1 MSEAPTTSATKSR
14 IGDAFASVRAE
25 GRIALMPFATS
36 GYPTLAQSR
45 VLVNAIVAGG
55 ADLIEI
61 GVPFSDPLADGATV
75 QRTSQIALDNG
86 VTLRDSIAL
95 VRQLREE
102 DGVTIPILLMGYTN
116 PFIQYGLE
124 KLARDAAEVGID
136 GFIVPDLP
144 VEEADEW
151 TDALRP
157 QGRDLILMLAPT
169 STEKRIEGVAEKAS
183 GFIYCVS
190 LTGVTGAR
198 NNVSDE
204 LPAYMERIRAKTD
217 LPLAIGFGISTPAH
231 VAQLAGYADG
241 AVVASALI
249 NYLDSVPEAEQAA
262 AATAFVA
269 GMRAATTKPE

>member
-1 MSEAPTTSATKSR
+1 MSDAPTTSATKSR
-14 IGDAFASVRAE
+14 IADTFATVRAE
-25 GRIALMPFATS
+25 GRIALMPFATA
-36 GYPTLAQSR
+36 GYPTLAQTR

-86 VTLRDSIAL
+86 VTLRDTIAL
-95 VRQLREE
+95 IRQLREE

-124 KLARDAAEVGID
+124 KLARDAAEVGVD

-151 TDALRP
+151 TDALRA

-169 STEKRIEGVAEKAS
+169 STEKRIEGVAAKAS

-198 NNVSDE
+198 ASVSDE

-241 AVVASALI
+241 AIVASALI
-249 NYLDSVPEAEQAA
+249 NYLDTLPEAEQAA
-262 AATAFVA
+262 AATNFVA
-269 GMRAATTKPE
+269 DMRAATKK

>member
-14 IGDAFASVRAE
+14 IADAFATVRAE
-25 GRIALMPFATS
+25 RRIALMPFVTS

-75 QRTSQIALDNG
+75 QRSSQIALDNG
-86 VTLRDSIAL
+86 VTLRDTIARI
-95 VRQLREE
+95 RQLREE

-124 KLARDAAEVGID
+124 KLARDAAEVGVD

-169 STEKRIEGVAEKAS
+169 STEKRIEGVAAKAS

-190 LTGVTGAR
+190 LSGVTGAR
-198 NNVSDE
+198 SNVSDE

-231 VAQLAGYADG
+231 VAQLTGYADG

-249 NYLDSVPEAEQAA
+249 NYLDTLPEAEQAA
-262 AATAFVA
+262 AATKFVA
-269 GMRAATTKPE
+269 DMRAATNK

>member
-14 IGDAFASVRAE
+14 IADAFATVRAE
-25 GRIALMPFATS
+25 RRIALMPFVTS

-75 QRTSQIALDNG
+75 QRSSQIALDNG
-86 VTLRDSIAL
+86 VTLRDTIAL
-95 VRQLREE
+95 IRQLREE

-124 KLARDAAEVGID
+124 KLARDAAEVGVD

-169 STEKRIEGVAEKAS
+169 STEKRIEGVAAKAS

-198 NNVSDE
+198 SNVSDE

-231 VAQLAGYADG
+231 VAQLTGYADG

-249 NYLDSVPEAEQAA
+249 NYLDTLPEAEQAA
-262 AATAFVA
+262 AATKFVA
-269 GMRAATTKPE
+269 DMRAATNK

>member
-1 MSEAPTTSATKSR
+1 MSDATASTATKSR
-14 IGDAFASVRAE
+14 IDDAFAKVRAE
-25 GRIALMPFATS
+25 GRIALMPFVTS
-36 GYPTLAQSR
+36 GYPNLAQTR

-86 VTLRDSIAL
+86 VTLRDTVKL

-102 DGVTIPILLMGYTN
+102 DGVEIPILLMGYIN
-116 PFIQYGLE
+116 PFLQYGLE
-124 KLARDAAEVGID
+124 KLASDAAEVGID

-144 VEEADEW
+144 VEEGDEW
-151 TDALRP
+151 TEILRP
-157 QGRDLILMLAPT
+157 AGRDLILMVAPT
-169 STEKRIEGVAEKAS
+169 STDKRIEDIADKAS

-198 NNVSDE
+198 SDVSEE
-204 LPAYMERIRAKTD
+204 LPAYMQRVRSKTD

-231 VAQLAGYADG
+231 VAQVAGLSDG

-249 NYLDSVPEAEQAA
+249 NYLDTFPESEQAA
-262 AATAFVA
+262 AATSFVRE
-269 GMRAATTKPE
+269 MRAATKKPV